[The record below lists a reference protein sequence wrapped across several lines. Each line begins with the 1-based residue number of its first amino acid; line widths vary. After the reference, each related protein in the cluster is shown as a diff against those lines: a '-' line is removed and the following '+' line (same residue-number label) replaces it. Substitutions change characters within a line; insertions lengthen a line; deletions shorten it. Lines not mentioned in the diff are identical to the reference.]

1 MTNPVLDAIYRDRD
15 EHAKKFNYGID
26 AILDDCER
34 AAVELGCKLM
44 SRQEFERRERRFQ
57 NVTVKPL
64 SDLKR
69 RATTNPILEEVYRAR
84 DEIAKECNY
93 DIDAICD
100 HAERSTVELGIK
112 SVSQKDLKKRDQKPK
127 KVLAKQHAQ
136 PTKVKKRTKVT
147 KH

>member
-1 MTNPVLDAIYRDRD
+1 MTNPILEAIYRDRD
-15 EHAKKFNYGID
+15 EHAKKFNYDID

-34 AAVELGCKLM
+34 TAVELGCHLM
-44 SRQEFERRERRFQ
+44 SRQEFEKRERQFQ
-57 NVTVKPL
+57 NVAAKPR
-64 SDLKR
+64 SVLKR
-69 RATTNPILEEVYRAR
+69 RTTANPILEEVYRAR

-100 HAERSTVELGIK
+100 HAESSTKELGIK
-112 SVSQKDLKKRDQKPK
+112 TVSRKDLKKRDQKPK
-127 KVLAKQHAQ
+127 KVLAKQHAR

>member
-93 DIDAICD
+93 DVDAIFD
-100 HAERSTVELGIK
+100 HAERTAKELGFTT
-112 SVSQKDLKKRDQKPK
+112 VSPKELKNRSKPK
-127 KVLAKQHAQ
+127 KILAKQHAR
-136 PTKVKKRTKVT
+136 PTKTKKRTKAT